1 MRKHFSLTVVVA
13 LLFATVGTAS
23 YASPAAPL
31 ARRTNAP
38 APAPA
43 PAAAAP
49 VPAVTPRLQVFFSP
63 GGGCTEAIVDA
74 LGKAKTS
81 IDVQAYSFTSA
92 PIAEAVGKAFAR
104 GVKVRVVLDKSQR
117 SERYT
122 SATYLANHNVPTWID
137 TKHAIAHNKIILVD
151 GKTIFT
157 GSFNFTKAAEQ
168 KNAENLLIIE
178 GDPKLFAA
186 YLSNFEEHLSH
197 SEKYEGLAKSTSTGA
212 KTADEGGDA
221 AAADDAPKAASP
233 TPVNKPA
240 AKRSRKAA

>member
-1 MRKHFSLTVVVA
+1 MRNRFA
-13 LLFATVGTAS
+13 LALAAAVFTTTFAADSHG
-23 YASPAAPL
+23 SPAAPV
-31 ARRTNAP
+31 APRTNVAV
-38 APAPA
+38 
-43 PAAAAP
+43 AP
-49 VPAVTPRLQVFFSP
+49 VQAATPRLQVLFSP
-63 GGGCTEAIVDA
+63 GGGCTEAIVEA
-74 LGKAKTS
+74 LGKAKAS

-137 TKHAIAHNKIILVD
+137 SKHAIAHNKIILID

-178 GDPKLFAA
+178 GDPKLYAK
-186 YLSNFEEHLSH
+186 YLSNFEEHLAH
-197 SEKYEGLAKSTSTGA
+197 SEKYEGLG
-212 KTADEGGDA
+212 A
-221 AAADDAPKAASP
+221 AATDDTATTPKAAP
-233 TPVNKPA
+233 ATPANKPA

>member
-1 MRKHFSLTVVVA
+1 MRKRFA
-13 LLFATVGTAS
+13 LALAAAALFTATVDRHSFGV
-23 YASPAAPL
+23 PAAPV
-31 ARRTNAP
+31 APRTNPAAATVAP
-38 APAPA
+38 APATT
-43 PAAAAP
+43 
-49 VPAVTPRLQVFFSP
+49 TPRLQVFFSP
-63 GGGCTEAIVDA
+63 AGGCTEAIVEA
-74 LGKAKTS
+74 LGKARTS

-92 PIAEAVGKAFAR
+92 PIAEAVAKAFAR

-178 GDPKLFAA
+178 GDSKLYAE
-186 YLSNFEEHLSH
+186 YLSNFQEHLSH
-197 SEKYEGLAKSTSTGA
+197 SEKYDGLAKSSAPMG
-212 KTADEGGDA
+212 KTTDEDGLGGGGTD
-221 AAADDAPKAASP
+221 DDAKPAPAAP
-233 TPVNKPA
+233 TNKPS